1 MGNYEQLK
9 EAIAEVIKT
18 NGNEEITGI
27 VMQNALKTIISS
39 IGVNETFAGIAKPN
53 TSPGTPDANIFYIA
67 DTPGNYVNFNNIE
80 IKKLSII
87 RNNTGNWV
95 AESLNIQ
102 SYNAYLSENCVVM
115 IAISLYPSFKS
126 DGTVTFSSNN
136 AFSADRYINFSFADG
151 TSINFNPSAETNTY
165 KLGIEQKLLF
175 NWATNEIRVIGYTEP
190 TLDTEVLLLKRGQI
204 SAKFPLTYMNGI
216 KGYTGGK
223 LLPYVGLGIFENGY
237 PWTCVSPGKI
247 QTKRL
252 SDGFSIKLFVG
263 NHYFYK
269 YDGSLVQ
276 GNISSETTYT
286 LPNYGKFVFDTLSG
300 QYSVL
305 TEYDQLLPHQIL
317 LLRAAITNA
326 SDTYFGFTAGLWLP
340 KILSI
345 RDNAEKFKA
354 VQSFSNEFSAFVNG
368 NVDLS
373 IRGVGANMAI
383 TFTNGII
390 TKQWVPT
397 SDNKAYT
404 IPKNGFLVWDY
415 IDNKMRVVATNNYL
429 NPSDVVVLARGN
441 STYTDGGKISGFGGY
456 MSVIDSYIGGVLFPN
471 LIQSIF
477 DKCIEWECV
486 STATVV
492 AKSDGNVNVGSG
504 YHLFYRLNGS
514 YLYYTVNNQEFN
526 VPPYGKLVYNCC
538 DNAVSVL
545 TEYEPFTQ
553 FDVLLLKRGAETG
566 TKDAINTFVGGL
578 WYKKLL
584 SKPVDFSPLYDAIDN
599 LETQINDIEE
609 QIQNISVYVGF
620 ADLPVSDGSD
630 IQVGYAYINS
640 SDNTIKV
647 KR

>member
-9 EAIAEVIKT
+9 ESIAEVIKT

-27 VMQNALKTIISS
+27 VMQNALKSIISS
-39 IGVNETFAGIAKPN
+39 IGVNETFAGIAKPTTN
-53 TSPGTPDANIFYIA
+53 PGTPDANIFYIA
-67 DTPGNYVNFNNIE
+67 DTPGNYVNFNNIR

-102 SYNAYLSENCVVM
+102 SYNAYLSENCVAM
-115 IAISLYPSFKS
+115 ISLSLYPSFDS
-126 DGTVTFSSNN
+126 DGTVTFSSNG
-136 AFSADRYINFSFADG
+136 AFSLNRYINFSFADG
-151 TSINFNPSAETNTY
+151 TSINFYPSAETNTY
-165 KLGIEQKLLF
+165 KLGTEQKLLY
-175 NWATNEIRVIGYTEP
+175 NWATNTIRVIGYTEP
-190 TLDTEVLLLKRGQI
+190 TLDTEILLLKRGQI
-204 SAKFPLTYMNGI
+204 SGNNPLIYMNGI

-252 SDGFSIKLFVG
+252 SNGFIIKLLVG

-276 GNISSETTYT
+276 GNISEETTYT
-286 LPNYGKFVFDTLSG
+286 LPNYGKFVFDTLAG
-300 QYSVL
+300 TYSVL
-305 TEYDQLLPHQIL
+305 TEYEQLLPHQIL
-317 LLRAAITNA
+317 LLRAAITSA

-354 VQSFSNEFSAFVNG
+354 VQSFSNEFSAFING

-390 TKQWVPT
+390 TKRWIPT

-404 IPKNGFLVWDY
+404 IPQNGFLVWDY
-415 IDNKMRVVATNNYL
+415 IDNEMRVVATNNYL

-514 YLYYTVNNQEFN
+514 YLYYTVNNKEFN

-545 TEYEPFTQ
+545 TEYEPLTQ

-584 SKPVDFSPLYDAIDN
+584 SKPVDFSPLYDAIDK

-609 QIQNISVYVGF
+609 HIQNISVYVGF

>member
-9 EAIAEVIKT
+9 EAISEVIKT

-27 VMQNALKTIISS
+27 VMQNALKSIISS
-39 IGVNETFAGIAKPN
+39 IGVNETFAGIAKPTTN
-53 TSPGTPDANIFYIA
+53 PGTPDANIFYIA

-102 SYNAYLSENCVVM
+102 SYNAYLSENCVAM
-115 IAISLYPSFKS
+115 IAISLYPSFDS
-126 DGTVTFSSNN
+126 DGTVTFSSNG
-136 AFSADRYINFSFADG
+136 AFSLDRYINFSFADG
-151 TSINFNPSAETNTY
+151 TSINFYPSAETNTY
-165 KLGIEQKLLF
+165 KLGTEQKLLY
-175 NWATNEIRVIGYTEP
+175 NWATNTIRVIGYTEP
-190 TLDTEVLLLKRGQI
+190 TLDTEILLLKRGQI
-204 SAKFPLTYMNGI
+204 SGNSPLIYMNGI

-252 SDGFSIKLFVG
+252 SNGFIIKLFVG

-276 GNISSETTYT
+276 GNISEETTYT
-286 LPNYGKFVFDTLSG
+286 LPNYGKFVFDTWAG
-300 QYSVL
+300 TYSVL
-305 TEYDQLLPHQIL
+305 TEYEQLLPHQIL

-390 TKQWVPT
+390 TKKWIPT

-415 IDNKMRVVATNNYL
+415 IDNEMRVVATNNYL

-441 STYTDGGKISGFGGY
+441 STYTDGGTISGFGGY

-545 TEYEPFTQ
+545 TEYEPLTQ

>member
-9 EAIAEVIKT
+9 EAISEVIKT

-27 VMQNALKTIISS
+27 VMQNALKSIISS
-39 IGVNETFAGIAKPN
+39 IGVNETFAGIAKPTTN
-53 TSPGTPDANIFYIA
+53 PGTPDANIFYIA

-102 SYNAYLSENCVVM
+102 SYNAYLSENCVAM
-115 IAISLYPSFKS
+115 IAISLYPSFDS
-126 DGTVTFSSNN
+126 DGTVTFSSNG
-136 AFSADRYINFSFADG
+136 AFSLDRYINFSFADG
-151 TSINFNPSAETNTY
+151 TSINFYPSAETNTY
-165 KLGIEQKLLF
+165 KLGTERKLLY
-175 NWATNEIRVIGYTEP
+175 NWATNTIRVIGYTEP
-190 TLDTEVLLLKRGQI
+190 TLDTEILLLKRGQI
-204 SAKFPLTYMNGI
+204 SGNNPLIYMNGI

-252 SDGFSIKLFVG
+252 SNGFIIKLFVG

-276 GNISSETTYT
+276 GNISEETTYT
-286 LPNYGKFVFDTLSG
+286 LPNYGKFVFDTWAG
-300 QYSVL
+300 TYSVL
-305 TEYDQLLPHQIL
+305 TEYEQLLPHQIL
-317 LLRAAITNA
+317 LLRAAITSA
-326 SDTYFGFTAGLWLP
+326 SDTYFGFVAGLWLP

-345 RDNAEKFKA
+345 KDNADKFRV
-354 VQSFSNEFSAFVNG
+354 VQTFSNEFSAFVNG
-368 NVDLS
+368 KVDLS
-373 IRGVGANMAI
+373 IRGVGANHAI

-390 TKQWVPT
+390 TTNWVPT
-397 SDNKAYT
+397 SDNKEYT

-415 IDNKMRVVATNNYL
+415 IDNEMRVVATNNYL

-441 STYTDGGKISGFGGY
+441 STYTDGGAISGSGGY
-456 MSVIDSYIGGVLFPN
+456 VSVIDSYIGGVLFPN

-486 STATVV
+486 SIATIV

-504 YHLFYRLNGS
+504 YHLFYRINGS
-514 YLYYTVNNQEFN
+514 YLVCNVNNETFN
-526 VPPYGKLVYNCC
+526 VPAYGKLVYNCA
-538 DNAVSVL
+538 DNAIKVL
-545 TEYEPFTQ
+545 SEYEPLTQ

-584 SKPVDFSPLYDAIDN
+584 SKQVNLTPVYDAIDG
-599 LETQINDIEE
+599 LETQIKDIEE
-609 QIQNISVYVGF
+609 QIQNISAYVGF

>member
-9 EAIAEVIKT
+9 EAIAAVIKT

-39 IGVNETFAGIAKPN
+39 IGVNKTFAGIAKPN

-102 SYNAYLSENCVVM
+102 TYNAYLSENCVVM

-126 DGTVTFSSNN
+126 DGTVTFSSNG
-136 AFSADRYINFSFADG
+136 AFSLDRYINFSFADG
-151 TSINFNPSAETNTY
+151 TSINFVPSAETNTY

-175 NWATNEIRVIGYTEP
+175 NWATNKIRVIDYTEA
-190 TLDTEVLLLKRGQI
+190 TLDTEILLLKRGKI
-204 SAKFPLTYMNGI
+204 SGNNPLIYMNGI

-252 SDGFSIKLFVG
+252 SNGFIIKLFVG

-276 GNISSETTYT
+276 GNISEETTYT
-286 LPNYGKFVFDTLSG
+286 LPNYGKFVFDTWNG
-300 QYSVL
+300 TYSVL
-305 TEYDQLLPHQIL
+305 TEYEQLLPHQIL
-317 LLRAAITNA
+317 LLRAAITSA
-326 SDTYFGFTAGLWLP
+326 SDTYFGFVAGLWLP

-345 RDNAEKFKA
+345 KDNADKFRV
-354 VQSFSNEFSAFVNG
+354 VQTFSNEFSAFVNG
-368 NVDLS
+368 KVDLS
-373 IRGVGANMAI
+373 IRGVGNNHAI

-390 TKQWVPT
+390 TTNWVPT
-397 SDNKAYT
+397 SDNKEYT

-415 IDNKMRVVATNNYL
+415 IDNEMRVVATNNYL

-441 STYTDGGKISGFGGY
+441 STYKDGGVISGNGGY
-456 MSVIDSYIGGVLFPN
+456 VSVIDSYIGGVLFPN

-486 STATVV
+486 SNATIV
-492 AKSDGNVNVGSG
+492 AESDGNVNVGSG
-504 YHLFYRLNGS
+504 NHLFYRLNGS
-514 YLYYTVNNQEFN
+514 YLKYIANNQTFN
-526 VPPYGKLVYNCC
+526 VPIYGKLVYNCN
-538 DNAVSVL
+538 DNAISVL
-545 TEYEPFTQ
+545 AEYEPLTQ

-584 SKPVDFSPLYDAIDN
+584 SKQVNLTPVYDAIDG
-599 LETQINDIEE
+599 LETQIKDIEE
-609 QIQNISVYVGF
+609 QIHNISAYVGF